1 MYKVSSVVFLGSWE
15 PTESKLILSK
25 SYKEFCQSNS
35 FEKLAIEG
43 ASPVGES
50 KIPLVGIP
58 E

>member
-1 MYKVSSVVFLGSWE
+1 MLKVRSVVFLGSWE
-15 PTESKLILSK
+15 PTESNLILSK

-35 FEKLAIEG
+35 IERLTIEG
-43 ASPVGES
+43 VSPVDES